1 MMAIL
6 TLTESEFYEQY
17 DLIHNHLD
25 VHAGFDGNLFE
36 TYGAELEFVLSMVKS
51 KRVVTVIE
59 STDDQDQS
67 IITFQSGFH
76 YVNRLGY
83 LVTKTEIIGDFIVN
97 AA

>member
-1 MMAIL
+1 MDI
-6 TLTESEFYEQY
+6 
-17 DLIHNHLD
+17 
-25 VHAGFDGNLFE
+25 HAGYEGNLFE
-36 TYGAELEFVLSMVKS
+36 TYGTELEFVLNMVKS

-59 STDDQDQS
+59 GTDDQDQS

-97 AA
+97 TT

>member
-1 MMAIL
+1 MVML
-6 TLTESEFYEQY
+6 TLTEAEFYDTY
-17 DLIHNHLD
+17 DLIQNHLNA
-25 VHAGFDGNLFE
+25 HASYEGNLFE
-36 TYGAELEFVLSMVKS
+36 TYGAELVFVLSMVKS

-97 AA
+97 TT